1 MDSAVK
7 FIITL
12 LPFAVLFSAFL
23 IFKLDALRASLSAWT
38 VELVIVLAYYHMS
51 VLKSIE
57 ASLWGNLAMWT
68 GFLVLYTGQIFGQTY
83 RNTGLLAVL
92 LESVQSIIPEWDQ
105 QGRSV
110 ALVAVVGGFIG
121 AFNGFATYPVTIP
134 GLVELG
140 FDGVHATTSY
150 LAYFS
155 WTLPFNSLFIA
166 PNISNA
172 ASHVPVADIVRV
184 AGLLSIPLIFV
195 SLLAFVKILGFQFF
209 SWRSQVLFWVVGLGN
224 TAAII
229 LFTQIWPA
237 DYIAMLIAGAT
248 MSLVGLYVYGL
259 MAKRKAVPQHF
270 DSAGVALPATP
281 PRAPLPAW
289 MLFRAYAPL
298 LLGVLIVVVTRLP
311 AIAAKMEHLRFS
323 VAEWGYPPIG
333 INIFTSAGFYIL
345 VTALVCYPF
354 RSQKAHPGRDFIV
367 ATKRSRTSLATLAV
381 GSATVYLMVD
391 TGQIALLGKVLS
403 SAGNFVYGSL
413 YPTVAFLG
421 GMAFGQ
427 GLPGD
432 FLFSRMQVSIAP
444 QLHIPLMVLVGIVT
458 VVTMGPPNA
467 LKPTQIAYSAALAN
481 VKGRDGEIF
490 RTCLPWQLLQLLV
503 TAILSVVLV
512 FFWK

>member
-1 MDSAVK
+1 MDSAAK

-23 IFKLDALRASLSAWT
+23 IFKLDALRASLSAWV

-51 VLKSIE
+51 ILKSVE

-92 LESVQSIIPEWDQ
+92 LESVQSIIPNWDQ

-172 ASHVPVADIVRV
+172 ASHVPVVDIVRV
-184 AGLLSIPLIFV
+184 AGLLSMPLV
-195 SLLAFVKILGFQFF
+195 LLSLLAFVKILGFRFF
-209 SWRSQVLFWVVGLGN
+209 SWRSQALFWVVGLGN
-224 TAAII
+224 VIAII

-237 DYIAMLIAGAT
+237 DYIVMLIAGAAL
-248 MSLVGLYVYGL
+248 SLAGLYIYGRV
-259 MAKRKAVPQHF
+259 AKRRVAPQTF
-270 DSAGVALPATP
+270 DAAGIAIPEAAPRPALPG
-281 PRAPLPAW
+281 W
-289 MLFRAYAPL
+289 ILFRAYAPL
-298 LLGVLIVVVTRLP
+298 LLGVLIVVATRMP
-311 AIAAKMEHLRFS
+311 AIGAQMERLRFS
-323 VAEWGYPPIG
+323 VAAWGYAPIS

-354 RSQKAHPGRDFIV
+354 RSQPAHPGRDFTI
-367 ATKRSRTSLATLAV
+367 ATKRSRASLATLVV
-381 GSATVYLMVD
+381 GGATVYLMVD

-413 YPTVAFLG
+413 YPIVAFLG

-432 FLFSRMQVSIAP
+432 FLFSRMQVPIAP

-467 LKPTQIAYSAALAN
+467 LKPTQIAYSASLAN

-490 RTCLPWQLLQLLV
+490 RTCLPWQLLQLAV

-512 FFWK
+512 FAWK